1 MAISPSPARQEPEPF
16 NPQRDLNPASTKP
29 HSKQS
34 MTNPSHQTPSG
45 HLTPVTPTH
54 SDINP
59 RKTQSH
65 GELNPPN
72 SRSEHN
78 TSTQEPQHAFI
89 PSKPRHQTR
98 ALQQADL
105 PVHPSPAAHRH
116 KAHATL
122 EAKQAM
128 TRWPHKEYQHDHAV
142 PPRLHPSSHQPSSH
156 QDIAA
161 QDAHDAK
168 IPARDEPLM
177 ANLPQPRA
185 RRGNQCVD
193 ATKPDESPE

>member
-1 MAISPSPARQEPEPF
+1 M
-16 NPQRDLNPASTKP
+16 NPQSEI
-29 HSKQS
+29 
-34 MTNPSHQTPSG
+34 NPSHQTPSG

-116 KAHATL
+116 KAHATN
-122 EAKQAM
+122 
-128 TRWPHKEYQHDHAV
+128 RW
-142 PPRLHPSSHQPSSH
+142 
-156 QDIAA
+156 
-161 QDAHDAK
+161 
-168 IPARDEPLM
+168 
-177 ANLPQPRA
+177 PRA
-185 RRGNQCVD
+185 RSPQT
-193 ATKPDESPE
+193 ATTRQASSTNDQRAPRRR